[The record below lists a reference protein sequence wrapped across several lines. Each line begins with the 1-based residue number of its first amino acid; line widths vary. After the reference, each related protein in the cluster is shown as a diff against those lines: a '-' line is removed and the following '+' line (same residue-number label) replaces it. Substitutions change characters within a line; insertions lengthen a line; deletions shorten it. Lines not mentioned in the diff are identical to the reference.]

1 MSDPSRAVE
10 LGRFGSVAAAELAR
24 AALAG
29 SGIPARLV
37 DAHTVGA
44 HPMLTAAIGGVGLEV
59 RARDLE
65 AARVVLAGLDAGDDH
80 ADADADADDGAA
92 TAEPS
97 DADARED
104 DALDPRVVTAR
115 ADVHRA
121 LGAAMLGMFVPVVLP
136 TLWSLRL
143 AVRAAGAWGQL
154 GGTTRGALVFT
165 LAIDG
170 TVLATVVYLLGQ
182 IFG

>member
-10 LGRFGSVAAAELAR
+10 LGRFGSIAAAELAR

-37 DAHTVGA
+37 DEHTVGA
-44 HPMLTAAIGGVGLEV
+44 HPMLTAALGGVGLEV

-65 AARVVLAGLDAGDDH
+65 AARALLDGLASDAAEDGDAG
-80 ADADADADDGAA
+80 AV
-92 TAEPS
+92 EPS
-97 DADARED
+97 AASAQATDPADVV
-104 DALDPRVVTAR
+104 DPRAASAR

-121 LGAAMLGMFVPVVLP
+121 LGAAMLGMFVPLILP

-143 AVRAAGAWGQL
+143 AVRAAGSWGQL
-154 GGTTRGALVFT
+154 GATTRGALVFAI
-165 LAIDG
+165 AIDG
-170 TVLATVVYLLGQ
+170 TVLATATYLLAQLLG
-182 IFG
+182 